1 MIRFFLGLA
10 VILFAS
16 NIAFASGSDCR
27 EKKCIGVVDVGSTG
41 SRLHV
46 YAYQKNDR
54 TQSVEEVWSK
64 RVHHGFATLPI
75 SGDTISNYL
84 QALFED
90 APQQIPVYFYAT
102 AGMRLLPTE
111 EQQLYYDA
119 ARKWFEN
126 TGWTLQEARTITGRE
141 EGAFAW
147 LSVHEALRKTSMV
160 NMPRHLSVMDMG
172 GASVQV
178 VTVVDVK
185 HPDNIKDYIDVKV
198 NGSTQTLF
206 VHSFLGLGQVL
217 VSEQFLNEP
226 SCFPEGYSLPSGG
239 LGEGNARLCSEH
251 VSRLIDGVHK
261 VNHVLHPTL
270 YPDPLREWYVIEG
283 LTYLAKEAP
292 FEFNFGEMNNDGL
305 LEQAE
310 NTVCHR
316 PWEVVQRDYP
326 EDKKL
331 SRACLTASYYHAL
344 IKAYGI
350 APREP
355 IHFVPETGNADWT
368 LGVALHQR

>member
-1 MIRFFLGLA
+1 MVRFFLGLA
-10 VILFAS
+10 SILLVC
-16 NIAFASGSDCR
+16 NVAFASDSICS
-27 EKKCIGVVDVGSTG
+27 EKSCIGVVDVGSTG

-46 YAYQKNDR
+46 YAYSKSDDTKQ
-54 TQSVEEVWSK
+54 VEEVWSK
-64 RVHHGFATLPI
+64 RVNHGFATLPI
-75 SGDTISNYL
+75 SGDTINNYL
-84 QALFED
+84 KLLFKN
-90 APQQIPVYFYAT
+90 APKQFPVYFYAT

-111 EQQLYYDA
+111 DQQLYYDA
-119 ARKWFEN
+119 ARKWFE
-126 TGWTLQEARTITGRE
+126 TTDWTLQEARTITGRE

-147 LSVHEALRKTSMV
+147 LSVHEALRKTSTV
-160 NMPRHLSVMDMG
+160 NMPRYLSVMDMG

-178 VTVVDVK
+178 VSAVDVK
-185 HPDNIKDYIDVKV
+185 RPENIDDYIDVKM
-198 NGSTQTLF
+198 NGKTQTLF

-226 SCFPEGYSLPSGG
+226 SCFSEGYSLPNGG
-239 LGEGNARLCSEH
+239 RGEGNARLCSEH
-251 VSRLIDGVHK
+251 VSKLINGVHE
-261 VNHVLHPTL
+261 VHHVL
-270 YPDPLREWYVIEG
+270 YPVLHTDPLREWYVIEG

-292 FEFNFGEMNNDGL
+292 FEFNFGEMNNDAL

-310 NTVCHR
+310 HAVCHR
-316 PWEVVQRDYP
+316 PWKAVQRDYP